1 MPEPRRREH
10 QQHGGRSIGP
20 GQGMP
25 TGPTAG
31 AEGTNQKRARDL
43 PGRKGS
49 CHLGQQ
55 RRRVGRNLLT
65 RQLQAGHGGHHER
78 SAHKYGRGGQGPEG
92 LCGQRQSGAE
102 RRALPHGHVAAVLGT
117 LRQIGLDRILGP
129 DGNRCR
135 DLVIAMVAARLTAP
149 TSKLATAKA
158 LSPETAASSLGAIM
172 GLGAVDEDELYSA
185 LDWLAERQAAVEAA
199 LARRHLHDGTLVLY
213 DVSSSY
219 VEGRCCELAR
229 LGYNR
234 DRNRGKLQIVYG
246 LLCAPDGCPIAVE
259 VFAGDTADPMTL
271 SAQIA
276 KLKERFGLAHVVLVG
291 DRGLITQARIDA
303 DLAPAGLDWITAL
316 RAPAICGLVEG
327 GQLQL
332 SLFDERDMAAIT
344 SPDYPGERL
353 IVCRNPDLARE
364 RARKREDLLCATER
378 DLARVARAVTRQ
390 REPLRSREAIAL
402 AAGAVLNRHKVAKH
416 FELTI
421 TDDAFRFARNT
432 AAIAAEAALDGF
444 YVVRTN
450 LPAATLDDA
459 GTVRAYKS
467 LAQVER
473 AFRTLKG
480 IDLRIR
486 PLFHWLAPRVRA
498 HVFLCLLAYHVEWHM
513 RRKLAPMLY
522 DDDDRAAAALRE
534 SIVRPAQRSP
544 AALSKQTRG
553 ITADGLPVHSFRSL
567 LADLA
572 TLTRNT
578 VETAIA
584 GAGELTVYA
593 RPTPLQTR
601 AFALLGISPER
612 TQ

>member
-1 MPEPRRREH
+1 MYVQVVPNRGSPPAILLRESYRE
-10 QQHGGRSIGP
+10 GGKVK
-20 GQGMP
+20 
-25 TGPTAG
+25 
-31 AEGTNQKRARDL
+31 KRTL
-43 PGRKGS
+43 LNLTHWPP
-49 CHLGQQ
+49 
-55 RRRVGRNLLT
+55 NLLEGFKA
-65 RQLQAGHGGHHER
+65 LLKGGTVIPALA
-78 SAHKYGRGGQGPEG
+78 SAEVFTI
-92 LCGQRQSGAE
+92 

-135 DLVIAMVAARLTAP
+135 DLVVAMVAARLTDP
-149 TSKLATAKA
+149 LSKLATAKA
-158 LSPETAASSLGAIM
+158 LSPETACSSLGAIM
-172 GLGAVDEDELYSA
+172 GLGEVDEDELYTA
-185 LDWLAERQAAVEAA
+185 LDWLCERQAAVEAA
-199 LARRHLHDGTLVLY
+199 LARRHLHGGTLVLY

-229 LGYNR
+229 RGYNR
-234 DRNRGKLQIVYG
+234 DRKRGKLQIVYG
-246 LLCAPDGCPIAVE
+246 LLCAPDGCPVAVE
-259 VFAGDTADPMTL
+259 VFAGDTADPLTL
-271 SAQIA
+271 SAQVT
-276 KLKERFGLAHVVLVG
+276 KLKGRFGLAHVVLVG
-291 DRGLITQARIDA
+291 DRGLITQARIAA

-316 RAPAICGLVEG
+316 RAPAIRGLVEG
-327 GQLQL
+327 GALQL

-378 DLARVARAVTRQ
+378 DLAKVARAVERA
-390 REPLRSREAIAL
+390 RRPLRGREAIGL

-416 FELTI
+416 FDLTI

-450 LPAATLDDA
+450 VSADTLDDA

-467 LAQVER
+467 LAEVER
-473 AFRTLKG
+473 AFRSLKG

-513 RRKLAPMLY
+513 RRKLAAMLY
-522 DDDDRAAAALRE
+522 EDDDRAGAQALRE
-534 SIVRPAQRSP
+534 SVVLPAQRSP
-544 AALSKQTRG
+544 AALAKETRG
-553 ITADGLPVHSFRSL
+553 TTADGLPVHSFRSL

-572 TLTRNT
+572 TLTCNT
-578 VETAIA
+578 VEIPLE
-584 GAGELTVYA
+584 GGRELTIYA
-593 RPTPLQTR
+593 RPTAVQQK

>member
-1 MPEPRRREH
+1 
-10 QQHGGRSIGP
+10 
-20 GQGMP
+20 
-25 TGPTAG
+25 
-31 AEGTNQKRARDL
+31 
-43 PGRKGS
+43 
-49 CHLGQQ
+49 
-55 RRRVGRNLLT
+55 
-65 RQLQAGHGGHHER
+65 
-78 SAHKYGRGGQGPEG
+78 
-92 LCGQRQSGAE
+92 
-102 RRALPHGHVAAVLGT
+102 
-117 LRQIGLDRILGP
+117 
-129 DGNRCR
+129 
-135 DLVIAMVAARLTAP
+135 
-149 TSKLATAKA
+149 
-158 LSPETAASSLGAIM
+158 
-172 GLGAVDEDELYSA
+172 
-185 LDWLAERQAAVEAA
+185 
-199 LARRHLHDGTLVLY
+199 
-213 DVSSSY
+213 
-219 VEGRCCELAR
+219 
-229 LGYNR
+229 
-234 DRNRGKLQIVYG
+234 
-246 LLCAPDGCPIAVE
+246 
-259 VFAGDTADPMTL
+259 
-271 SAQIA
+271 
-276 KLKERFGLAHVVLVG
+276 
-291 DRGLITQARIDA
+291 
-303 DLAPAGLDWITAL
+303 
-316 RAPAICGLVEG
+316 
-327 GQLQL
+327 
-332 SLFDERDMAAIT
+332 MAAIT

-378 DLARVARAVTRQ
+378 DLAGVARAVTRQ
-390 REPLRSREAIAL
+390 RKPLRGKADIGL
-402 AAGAVLNRHKVAKH
+402 ATGAVLNRHKVAKH
-416 FELTI
+416 FALTI
-421 TDDAFRFARNT
+421 TDEAFRFERNT

-450 LPAATLDDA
+450 LSAATLGDA

-522 DDDDRAAAALRE
+522 EDDDRAAAAALRE

>member
-1 MPEPRRREH
+1 MYIQAIPNRGSPPAILLRESYREGGKVKKRTLCNLTHWPPHLLDGFKALLKGGTVIPAPASPEVFVI
-10 QQHGGRSIGP
+10 Q
-20 GQGMP
+20 
-25 TGPTAG
+25 
-31 AEGTNQKRARDL
+31 
-43 PGRKGS
+43 
-49 CHLGQQ
+49 
-55 RRRVGRNLLT
+55 
-65 RQLQAGHGGHHER
+65 
-78 SAHKYGRGGQGPEG
+78 
-92 LCGQRQSGAE
+92 
-102 RRALPHGHVAAVLGT
+102 RALPHGHVAAVLGS

-135 DLVIAMVAARLTAP
+135 DLVIAMVTARLTEP

-158 LSPETAASSLGAIM
+158 LSPETASSSLGAIM
-172 GLGAVDEDELYSA
+172 GLGAVDEDELYTA

-199 LARRHLHDGTLVLY
+199 LARRHLRDGTLVLY

-219 VEGRCCELAR
+219 LEGRCCELAR
-229 LGYNR
+229 RGYNR
-234 DRNRGKLQIVYG
+234 DGKTGKLQIVYG

-259 VFAGDTADPMTL
+259 VFEGNTADPMTL
-271 SAQIA
+271 SAQVT
-276 KLKERFGLAHVVLVG
+276 KLKQRFGLAHVVLVG
-291 DRGLITQARIDA
+291 DRGLITQARIDQ

-316 RAPAICGLVEG
+316 RAPAIRALVAG
-327 GQLQL
+327 GALQL

-353 IVCRNPDLARE
+353 VVCRNPDLARE
-364 RARKREDLLCATER
+364 RARKREDLLQATER
-378 DLARVARAVTRQ
+378 NLARVAQAVARARK
-390 REPLRSREAIAL
+390 PLRGKDAIGL
-402 AAGAVLNRHKVAKH
+402 AVGKVLNRHKVAKH
-416 FELTI
+416 FDLAI

-459 GTVRAYKS
+459 GAVRAYKS

-473 AFRTLKG
+473 AFRSLKG

-486 PLFHWLAPRVRA
+486 PLFHWLTGRVRA

-513 RRKLAPMLY
+513 RRALAPMLY
-522 DDDDRAAAALRE
+522 EDDDRAGAEALRE
-534 SIVRPAQRSP
+534 SVVRPAQRSP
-544 AALSKQTRG
+544 SALSKQTRG
-553 ITADGLPVHSFRSL
+553 ITADGLPVHSLRSL

-578 VETAIA
+578 VETPLA

-593 RPTPLQTR
+593 RPTPLQAK

>member
-1 MPEPRRREH
+1 MYIQAIPNRGSPPAILLRESYREGGKVRKRTLLNLTHWPPDLLEGFKALLKGGTVVPVPASPEVFT
-10 QQHGGRSIGP
+10 I
-20 GQGMP
+20 
-25 TGPTAG
+25 
-31 AEGTNQKRARDL
+31 
-43 PGRKGS
+43 
-49 CHLGQQ
+49 
-55 RRRVGRNLLT
+55 
-65 RQLQAGHGGHHER
+65 
-78 SAHKYGRGGQGPEG
+78 
-92 LCGQRQSGAE
+92 
-102 RRALPHGHVAAVLGT
+102 RRALPHGHVAAVLGS

-135 DLVIAMVAARLTAP
+135 DLVIAMVAARLTDP

-158 LSPETAASSLGAIM
+158 LSPETAASSLGEIM
-172 GLGAVDEDELYSA
+172 GLGAVDEDELYVA
-185 LDWLAERQAAVEAA
+185 LDWLCERQAAVEGA
-199 LARRHLHDGTLVLY
+199 LARRHLHGGTLVLY

-229 LGYNR
+229 RGYNR
-234 DRNRGKLQIVYG
+234 DGKRGKLQIVYG
-246 LLCAPDGCPIAVE
+246 LLCAPDGCPVAVE

-271 SAQIA
+271 SAQVA

-291 DRGLITQARIDA
+291 DRGLITQARIAA
-303 DLAPAGLDWITAL
+303 DLAPAGLGWITAL
-316 RAPAICGLVEG
+316 RAPAVRGLVEG
-327 GQLQL
+327 GALQL

-378 DLARVARAVTRQ
+378 DLATVARAVTRA
-390 REPLRSREAIAL
+390 RKPLRSREAIAL

-432 AAIAAEAALDGF
+432 ATIAAEAALDGF

-486 PLFHWLAPRVRA
+486 PLFHWLALRVRA
-498 HVFLCLLAYHVEWHM
+498 HVVLCLLAYHVEWHI

-522 DDDDRAAAALRE
+522 EDDDRAAAALRA
-534 SIVRPAQRSP
+534 SIVGPAQRSP

-601 AFALLGISPER
+601 AFALLGISSER

>member
-1 MPEPRRREH
+1 MFIQVIPNRGSPPAILLRESYREGGKVKKRTLCNLTHWPPSLLEGFKALLEGGTVISAPASPEVFTIH
-10 QQHGGRSIGP
+10 
-20 GQGMP
+20 
-25 TGPTAG
+25 
-31 AEGTNQKRARDL
+31 
-43 PGRKGS
+43 
-49 CHLGQQ
+49 
-55 RRRVGRNLLT
+55 
-65 RQLQAGHGGHHER
+65 
-78 SAHKYGRGGQGPEG
+78 
-92 LCGQRQSGAE
+92 
-102 RRALPHGHVAAVLGT
+102 RALPHGHVAAVLGT

-135 DLVIAMVAARLTAP
+135 DLAIAMV
-149 TSKLATAKA
+149 ATAKA

-172 GLGAVDEDELYSA
+172 GLGAVGEDELYSA

-219 VEGRCCELAR
+219 VEGRRCELAR

-234 DRNRGKLQIVYG
+234 DRKRGKLQIVDG
-246 LLCAPDGCPIAVE
+246 LRCAPDGCPIAVE

-378 DLARVARAVTRQ
+378 DLAKVARAVTRA
-390 REPLRSREAIAL
+390 RKPLRSREAIAL

-416 FELTI
+416 FKLTI
-421 TDDAFRFARNT
+421 TDDAFRFSRNT
-432 AAIAAEAALDGF
+432 TAIAAEAALDGF

-473 AFRTLKG
+473 AFRSLKG

-486 PLFHWLAPRVRA
+486 PLFPWLALRVRA
-498 HVFLCLLAYHVEWHM
+498 HGFLCLLAYHVEWHM

-522 DDDDRAAAALRE
+522 NDDDR
-534 SIVRPAQRSP
+534 
-544 AALSKQTRG
+544 
-553 ITADGLPVHSFRSL
+553 
-567 LADLA
+567 
-572 TLTRNT
+572 
-578 VETAIA
+578 
-584 GAGELTVYA
+584 
-593 RPTPLQTR
+593 
-601 AFALLGISPER
+601 
-612 TQ
+612 

>member
-1 MPEPRRREH
+1 M
-10 QQHGGRSIGP
+10 
-20 GQGMP
+20 
-25 TGPTAG
+25 
-31 AEGTNQKRARDL
+31 
-43 PGRKGS
+43 
-49 CHLGQQ
+49 
-55 RRRVGRNLLT
+55 
-65 RQLQAGHGGHHER
+65 
-78 SAHKYGRGGQGPEG
+78 
-92 LCGQRQSGAE
+92 
-102 RRALPHGHVAAVLGT
+102 
-117 LRQIGLDRILGP
+117 LRQIGLDRLLGP
-129 DGNRCR
+129 HGNRCR
-135 DLVIAMVAARLTAP
+135 DLVIAMIAARLTDP

-158 LSPETAASSLGAIM
+158 LSPETASSSLGAIM
-172 GLGAVDEDELYSA
+172 GLGAVDEDELYTA
-185 LDWLAERQAAVEAA
+185 LDWLAERQGAVETA
-199 LARRHLHDGTLVLY
+199 LARRHLHGATLVLY

-229 LGYNR
+229 RGYNR
-234 DRNRGKLQIVYG
+234 DRKRAKLQIVYG
-246 LLCAPDGCPIAVE
+246 LLCAPDGCPVAVE

-271 SAQIA
+271 SAQVT
-276 KLKERFGLAHVVLVG
+276 KLKERFGLDHVVLVG
-291 DRGLITQARIDA
+291 DRGLITQARIAA

-316 RAPAICGLVEG
+316 RAPAIRGLVEG
-327 GQLQL
+327 GELQL

-344 SPDYPGERL
+344 APDYPGERL

-378 DLARVARAVTRQ
+378 DLATVARAVGRTR
-390 REPLRSREAIAL
+390 RPLRGREAIAL
-402 AAGAVLNRHKVAKH
+402 AAGAVVNRHKVAKH
-416 FELTI
+416 FGLTI
-421 TDDAFRFARNT
+421 TDEAFRFARNT

-450 LPAATLDDA
+450 LSAATLDDA

-473 AFRTLKG
+473 AFRSLKG

-522 DDDDRAAAALRE
+522 EDDDRAGGEALRE
-534 SIVRPAQRSP
+534 SVVGPAQRSP

-553 ITADGLPVHSFRSL
+553 VTPDGLPVHSLRSL
-567 LADLA
+567 LTDLA

-578 VETAIA
+578 VETALE
-584 GAGELTVYA
+584 GARALTLYA
-593 RPTPLQTR
+593 RPTPVQQK

>member
-1 MPEPRRREH
+1 MHIQVIPNRGSPPAILLRESYREGGKVKKRTLLNLTHWPPELLEGFKALLK
-10 QQHGGRSIGP
+10 GGTVIPAPAS
-20 GQGMP
+20 
-25 TGPTAG
+25 
-31 AEGTNQKRARDL
+31 
-43 PGRKGS
+43 
-49 CHLGQQ
+49 
-55 RRRVGRNLLT
+55 
-65 RQLQAGHGGHHER
+65 
-78 SAHKYGRGGQGPEG
+78 PEVFTI
-92 LCGQRQSGAE
+92 
-102 RRALPHGHVAAVLGT
+102 RRALPHGHVAAVLGS

-129 DGNRCR
+129 AGNRCR
-135 DLVIAMVAARLTAP
+135 DLVIAMVAARLVAP

-158 LSPETAASSLGAIM
+158 LSPEAAASSLGEVL
-172 GLGAVDEDELYSA
+172 GLGEVDEDELYTA
-185 LDWLAERQAAVEAA
+185 LDWLGERQAAVEAA
-199 LARRHLHDGTLVLY
+199 LARRHLHGGTLVLY

-234 DRNRGKLQIVYG
+234 DRKRGKLQIVYG
-246 LLCAPDGCPIAVE
+246 LLCAPDGCPVAVE

-271 SAQIA
+271 SAQVA

-291 DRGLITQARIDA
+291 DRGLITQARIEA

-316 RAPAICGLVEG
+316 RAPAIRGLVEG
-327 GQLQL
+327 GALQL

-364 RARKREDLLCATER
+364 RARKREDLLRATER
-378 DLARVARAVTRQ
+378 DLDGVGKAVARER
-390 REPLRSREAIAL
+390 RPLRGQAAIGL

-416 FELTI
+416 FDLTI
-421 TDDAFRFARNT
+421 TDEAFRFARNT
-432 AAIAAEAALDGF
+432 GAIAAEAALDGF

-467 LAQVER
+467 LAHVER
-473 AFRTLKG
+473 AFRSLKG
-480 IDLRIR
+480 VDLRIR
-486 PLFHWLAPRVRA
+486 PLFHWLTPRVRA

-522 DDDDRAAAALRE
+522 EDDDRAGAEALRD

-544 AALSKQTRG
+544 ATLAKQARG

-578 VETAIA
+578 VSTPLEAA
-584 GAGELTVYA
+584 RELTIYA
-593 RPTPLQTR
+593 RPTPLQAK
-601 AFALLGISPER
+601 AFALLGINPER

>member
-1 MPEPRRREH
+1 MFIQVIPNRGSPPAILLRESYRE
-10 QQHGGRSIGP
+10 GGRVKKRTLCNLTHWPPSLL
-20 GQGMP
+20 
-25 TGPTAG
+25 
-31 AEGTNQKRARDL
+31 EGFKAL
-43 PGRKGS
+43 LKG
-49 CHLGQQ
+49 GT
-55 RRRVGRNLLT
+55 VI
-65 RQLQAGHGGHHER
+65 
-78 SAHKYGRGGQGPEG
+78 SAPAAPEVFTI
-92 LCGQRQSGAE
+92 

-135 DLVIAMVAARLTAP
+135 DLVIAMVAARLTEP

-219 VEGRCCELAR
+219 VEGRRCELAR

-234 DRNRGKLQIVYG
+234 DRKRGKLQIVYG

-378 DLARVARAVTRQ
+378 DLAKVARAVTRA
-390 REPLRSREAIAL
+390 RKPLRSREAIA
-402 AAGAVLNRHKVAKH
+402 
-416 FELTI
+416 
-421 TDDAFRFARNT
+421 
-432 AAIAAEAALDGF
+432 IAAEAVLDGF

-473 AFRTLKG
+473 AFRSLKG

-486 PLFHWLAPRVRA
+486 PLFHWLALRVRA

-522 DDDDRAAAALRE
+522 DDDDRAAAEGLRE

>member
-1 MPEPRRREH
+1 MHIQVIPNRGSPPAILLRESYREGGKVKKRTLLNLTHWPPDLLEGFKALLKGGTVIPAPASPEVFT
-10 QQHGGRSIGP
+10 I
-20 GQGMP
+20 
-25 TGPTAG
+25 
-31 AEGTNQKRARDL
+31 
-43 PGRKGS
+43 
-49 CHLGQQ
+49 
-55 RRRVGRNLLT
+55 
-65 RQLQAGHGGHHER
+65 
-78 SAHKYGRGGQGPEG
+78 
-92 LCGQRQSGAE
+92 

-135 DLVIAMVAARLTAP
+135 DLVVAMVAARLTDP

-158 LSPETAASSLGAIM
+158 LSPETAASSLGEVM
-172 GLGAVDEDELYSA
+172 DLGEVDEDELYTA
-185 LDWLAERQAAVEAA
+185 LDWLCERQAAVETA
-199 LARRHLHDGTLVLY
+199 LARRHLHGGTLVLY

-229 LGYNR
+229 RGYNR
-234 DRNRGKLQIVYG
+234 DRKRGKLQIVYG
-246 LLCAPDGCPIAVE
+246 LLCAPDGCPVAVE

-271 SAQIA
+271 SAQVA

-291 DRGLITQARIDA
+291 DRGLITQARIEA

-316 RAPAICGLVEG
+316 RAPAIRGLVEG
-327 GQLQL
+327 GELQL

-344 SPDYPGERL
+344 APEYPGERL

-378 DLARVARAVTRQ
+378 DLAKVARAVERA
-390 REPLRSREAIAL
+390 RRPLRGREAIGL
-402 AAGAVLNRHKVAKH
+402 AAGAVVNRHKMAKH
-416 FELTI
+416 FDLTI
-421 TDDAFRFARNT
+421 TDDAFRFARNKS
-432 AAIAAEAALDGF
+432 AIAAEVALDGF

-450 LPAATLDDA
+450 LSAATLDDA

-473 AFRTLKG
+473 AFRSLKG

-513 RRKLAPMLY
+513 RRRLAPMLY
-522 DDDDRAAAALRE
+522 EDDDRAGAEALRE
-534 SIVRPAQRSP
+534 SVVAPAQRSP

-553 ITADGLPVHSFRSL
+553 ITQDGLPVHSFRTL

-578 VETAIA
+578 VEMPLE
-584 GAGELTVYA
+584 GLRQLTIYA
-593 RPTPLQTR
+593 RPLRP
-601 AFALLGISPER
+601 AFPGTVRRRPR
-612 TQ
+612 

>member
-1 MPEPRRREH
+1 MYVQVVPNRGSPPAILLRESYRE
-10 QQHGGRSIGP
+10 GGKVK
-20 GQGMP
+20 
-25 TGPTAG
+25 
-31 AEGTNQKRARDL
+31 KRTL
-43 PGRKGS
+43 LNLTHWPP
-49 CHLGQQ
+49 
-55 RRRVGRNLLT
+55 NLLEGFKA
-65 RQLQAGHGGHHER
+65 LLKGGTVIPAPA
-78 SAHKYGRGGQGPEG
+78 SAEVFTI
-92 LCGQRQSGAE
+92 

-135 DLVIAMVAARLTAP
+135 DLVVAMVAARLTDP
-149 TSKLATAKA
+149 LSKLATAKA
-158 LSPETAASSLGAIM
+158 LSPETASSSLGAIM
-172 GLGAVDEDELYSA
+172 GLGEVDENELYTA
-185 LDWLAERQAAVEAA
+185 LDWLCERQAAVEAA
-199 LARRHLHDGTLVLY
+199 LARRHLHGGTLVLY

-229 LGYNR
+229 RGYNR
-234 DRNRGKLQIVYG
+234 DRKRGKLQIVYG
-246 LLCAPDGCPIAVE
+246 LLCAPDGCPVAVE

-271 SAQIA
+271 SAQVT

-291 DRGLITQARIDA
+291 DRGLITQARIAA

-316 RAPAICGLVEG
+316 RAPAIRGLVEG
-327 GQLQL
+327 GALQL

-378 DLARVARAVTRQ
+378 DLAKLARAVERA
-390 REPLRSREAIAL
+390 RRPLRGREAIGL

-416 FELTI
+416 FDLTI

-450 LPAATLDDA
+450 VSADTLDDA

-467 LAQVER
+467 LAEVER
-473 AFRTLKG
+473 AFRSLKG

-513 RRKLAPMLY
+513 RRKLAAMLY
-522 DDDDRAAAALRE
+522 EDDDRAGAQALRE
-534 SIVRPAQRSP
+534 SVVLPAQRSP
-544 AALSKQTRG
+544 AALAKETRG

-572 TLTRNT
+572 TLTCNT
-578 VETAIA
+578 VEIPLE
-584 GAGELTVYA
+584 GGRELTIYA
-593 RPTPLQTR
+593 RPTAVQQK

>member
-1 MPEPRRREH
+1 MAPADASVHAILVVRPVARDR
-10 QQHGGRSIGP
+10 GY
-20 GQGMP
+20 
-25 TGPTAG
+25 
-31 AEGTNQKRARDL
+31 RARDL
-43 PGRKGS
+43 VEQGADLVTVVNLAA
-49 CHLGQQ
+49 CQ
-55 RRRVGRNLLT
+55 RCGDDLARVGVHTKVQFPPGPALAGTVLLDQPLAGPTQLPPCAVHQQMHGLGIAPCIGVT
-65 RQLQAGHGGHHER
+65 RPWPGHLQGGCP
-78 SAHKYGRGGQGPEG
+78 AAQGGVV
-92 LCGQRQSGAE
+92 RD
-102 RRALPHGHVAAVLGT
+102 
-117 LRQIGLDRILGP
+117 RQIEAEQADDGADQPFGLPVRQ
-129 DGNRCR
+129 
-135 DLVIAMVAARLTAP
+135 TEH
-149 TSKLATAKA
+149 S
-158 LSPETAASSLGAIM
+158 
-172 GLGAVDEDELYSA
+172 
-185 LDWLAERQAAVEAA
+185 AERQSRQDGELGIPGLATPGGARLSPPGCDCLVGEPDRQAPA
-199 LARRHLHDGTLVLY
+199 LAQAGVI
-213 DVSSSY
+213 
-219 VEGRCCELAR
+219 GRPVR
-229 LGYNR
+229 
-234 DRNRGKLQIVYG
+234 
-246 LLCAPDGCPIAVE
+246 
-259 VFAGDTADPMTL
+259 
-271 SAQIA
+271 
-276 KLKERFGLAHVVLVG
+276 
-291 DRGLITQARIDA
+291 
-303 DLAPAGLDWITAL
+303 DLAPLSRNVVAG
-316 RAPAICGLVEG
+316 GLVQLEG
-327 GQLQL
+327 QGGHPRSEEGRRPTPPRPQHQPP
-332 SLFDERDMAAIT
+332 SRSVHHSHERDMAAIT
-344 SPDYPGERL
+344 APDYPGERL

-378 DLARVARAVTRQ
+378 DLAGVARAVTRA
-390 REPLRSREAIAL
+390 RTPLRSREAIAL

-459 GTVRAYKS
+459 GTVRSYKS

-473 AFRTLKG
+473 AFRSLKG

-522 DDDDRAAAALRE
+522 EDDDRAGGEALRE
-534 SIVRPAQRSP
+534 SIVGPAQRSP
-544 AALSKQTRG
+544 AARSKQTRG
-553 ITADGLPVHSFRSL
+553 VTPDGLPVHSFRTL

-578 VETAIA
+578 VTTALA